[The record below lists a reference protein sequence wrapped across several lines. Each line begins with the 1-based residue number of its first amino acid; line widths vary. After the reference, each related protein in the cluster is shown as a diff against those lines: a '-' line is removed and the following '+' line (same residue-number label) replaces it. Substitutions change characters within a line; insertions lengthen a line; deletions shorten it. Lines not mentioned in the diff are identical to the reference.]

1 MLDLR
6 IVEDFLR
13 IVDGARGN
21 PGLLKGP
28 PDLAHVVDTAD
39 VFKYEDLSDV
49 VLVGHSNGGVVI
61 SKTAEQ
67 VPACVR
73 KLIYL
78 AAVVLED
85 GEAVQD
91 ISSRLEWTKQNRV
104 SDDRAGTLGVDPKV
118 SASIQCH
125 DGTPE
130 QIAWVADRITPH
142 PIKPRTEKM
151 DLKRFY
157 ALNIPKE
164 YIICRDDRA
173 LPRDL
178 TEMFARCLSA
188 TPHYIDGG
196 HDVMITRPEE
206 LAHLLLQIV

>member
-28 PDLAHVVDTAD
+28 PDLAHVDDTVN

-91 ISSRLEWTKQNRV
+91 IGSRLEWTQQNRV

-130 QIAWVADRITPH
+130 QIA
-142 PIKPRTEKM
+142 
-151 DLKRFY
+151 
-157 ALNIPKE
+157 
-164 YIICRDDRA
+164 
-173 LPRDL
+173 
-178 TEMFARCLSA
+178 
-188 TPHYIDGG
+188 
-196 HDVMITRPEE
+196 
-206 LAHLLLQIV
+206 